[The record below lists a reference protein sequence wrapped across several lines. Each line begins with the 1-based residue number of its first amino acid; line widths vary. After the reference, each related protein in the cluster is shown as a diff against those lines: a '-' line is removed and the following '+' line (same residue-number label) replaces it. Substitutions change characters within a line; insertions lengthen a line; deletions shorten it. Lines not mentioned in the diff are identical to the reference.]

1 MTVTEHEQGST
12 PSAPG
17 ATTATV
23 AREAGLAKRYDRCP
37 SCETHG
43 AWEASRR
50 HRFSPFGSV
59 TLVVLSFWGAVF
71 GWLLGFGFIPAI
83 TLLVIGVGLALFTR
97 KGETCGAC
105 GYVRPQPR

>member
-1 MTVTEHEQGST
+1 MTDTEREQGST
-12 PSAPG
+12 AS
-17 ATTATV
+17 ATV
-23 AREAGLAKRYDRCP
+23 MTAAREDDPATPNDRCP

-59 TLVVLSFWGAVF
+59 TLVVLAFWSAVF
-71 GWLLGFGFIPAI
+71 GWLLGFDFIPAVA
-83 TLLVIGVGLALFTR
+83 LLVIGVGLALFTR

-105 GYVRPQPR
+105 GYVRPQRR

>member
-23 AREAGLAKRYDRCP
+23 AREAGHAKRNDRCP

>member
-1 MTVTEHEQGST
+1 MTLTEHEQGST
-12 PSAPG
+12 PSAPVV
-17 ATTATV
+17 TA
-23 AREAGLAKRYDRCP
+23 AREDGRAKPNDRCP

-59 TLVVLSFWGAVF
+59 TLVVLSFWAAVF
-71 GWLLGFGFIPAI
+71 GWLLGFGFIPA
-83 TLLVIGVGLALFTR
+83 TALLVIGVGLALFTR

-105 GYVRPQPR
+105 GYVRAQSS

>member
-12 PSAPG
+12 TWASV
-17 ATTATV
+17 ATV
-23 AREAGLAKRYDRCP
+23 VRKDNDRCP

-59 TLVVLSFWGAVF
+59 TLVVLAFWAATL
-71 GWLLGFGFIPAI
+71 GWPMGFGFGPAI
-83 TLLVIGVGLALFTR
+83 ALLVLGVGLALFTR
-97 KGETCGAC
+97 KGEMCGAC
-105 GYVRPQPR
+105 GYVRVQRR

>member
-1 MTVTEHEQGST
+1 MTLTEHEQGST
-12 PSAPG
+12 PSAPI
-17 ATTATV
+17 ATTAT
-23 AREAGLAKRYDRCP
+23 ATREDSRVKLNDRCP

-59 TLVVLSFWGAVF
+59 TLVVLSFWAAVF
-71 GWLLGFGFIPAI
+71 GWLLGFGFVPAI
-83 TLLVIGVGLALFTR
+83 ALLVIGVGLALLTR

>member
-12 PSAPG
+12 PSAPVVM
-17 ATTATV
+17 TATG
-23 AREAGLAKRYDRCP
+23 AREDGRAKRNDRCP

-59 TLVVLSFWGAVF
+59 TLMVLSFWAAVF

-83 TLLVIGVGLALFTR
+83 ALLVIGVGSALFTR
-97 KGETCGAC
+97 KGEMCGAC
-105 GYVRPQPR
+105 GYVRQQPR

>member
-1 MTVTEHEQGST
+1 MTVAEHEQGST
-12 PSAPG
+12 TSAPV
-17 ATTATV
+17 TTV
-23 AREAGLAKRYDRCP
+23 ARKDSRARGNDRCP

-59 TLVVLSFWGAVF
+59 TLVVLAFWAATF
-71 GWLLGFGFIPAI
+71 GGLLGFGFTPAV
-83 TLLVIGVGLALFTR
+83 TLLVLGVGMALFTR

-105 GYVRPQPR
+105 GYVRAQRK